1 MAAALREEGVAISG
15 LVREALRAEYQ
26 RRFGGRGRSGRKP
39 SELVERILD
48 DLPDPRGVAARGF
61 ALSDR
66 RAVSDHIRAK
76 LTRGA
81 AHGSGRP
88 LG

>member
-1 MAAALREEGVAISG
+1 MAAALREDGVAISG

-26 RRFGGRGRSGRKP
+26 RRFGGRSGRKP

-81 AHGSGRP
+81 AHGSDRP